1 MTGREVRMNK
11 SYDSV
16 FEKELPEISDED
28 MELINGFS
36 QKKLKK
42 DDVFV
47 FSVILCDNDIDRD
60 FERFTVESI
69 EKLAELFVGKTAIK
83 NHSMNSEDQSART
96 FKTEVVRDGERLNSL
111 GEQYVYLKAYC
122 YIPRIKK
129 YETLIEEIQTGIKKE
144 VSVGCSVEKSV
155 CSVCSQDVRSGVC
168 THKKGRKYAGKLCYH
183 ELVSPTDAYEW
194 SFVAVP
200 AQRNAGVTKK
210 FDLEEK
216 RQMNE
221 VLKAINTAEGNI
233 TVSADEAREIASY
246 INGLT
251 EKAKDAEVFRESLE
265 EDTVKCFA
273 FTVETLSND
282 IAKSICGS
290 LPTEDLK
297 KLNAA
302 LREKRKSV
310 VIPQLAKEKPLK
322 KSDENSQF
330 RF

>member
-1 MTGREVRMNK
+1 MNK
-11 SYDSV
+11 NYDSV
-16 FEKELPEISDED
+16 FDKEVPEITDGD

-42 DDVFV
+42 DEVFV
-47 FSVILCDNDIDRD
+47 FSVILCDNEIDRD
-60 FERFTVESI
+60 FERFTVDSI

-96 FKTEVVRDGERLNSL
+96 FKTEVVRDETRLNSL

-144 VSVGCSVEKSV
+144 VSIGCSVEKSV

-168 THKKGRKYAGKLCYH
+168 THKKGRKYNGKLCFH

-210 FDLEEK
+210 FDLGEK
-216 RQMNE
+216 RHMNE
-221 VLKAINTAEGNI
+221 VLKAINSAQGDI
-233 TVSADEAREIASY
+233 TVSAEEAREISRY

-251 EKAKDAEVFRESLE
+251 EKAKDAEAFRESLE

-290 LPTEDLK
+290 ISTADLR

-302 LREKRKSV
+302 LKEKKKSV
-310 VIPQLAKEKPLK
+310 VVPQLAKEKPQK
-322 KSDENSQF
+322 NSAENSQF